1 MPPVRLVL
9 KNKTTKPAIFIVIS
23 LSKMSTE
30 EIIIEEV
37 EMSAKIPHI
46 LKYMGSKRE
55 ILGFVEDAVE
65 ALDVEAEW
73 FCDLFS
79 GTSVV
84 AGTFKGRYNVMAND
98 VQMYSAIFSHTYLS
112 NLKAEVTITDLDRVL
127 LEAEFFRNEFLNTH
141 ADLEFDYKEG
151 IDYKTFNEFEN
162 RQRELIDYDFR
173 LGFHLFAKYYSGTY
187 WSYHQCVWIDSI
199 RAVAEKHKGQPLYYV
214 ILSSLIFGMSYVSQ
228 STGHYAQY
236 RDLTVSN
243 FDDILSYRRRDIVPY
258 FKRKFKE
265 LITSLNGSASKEYL
279 VTTMDYLDALRIVPE
294 GSIVY
299 ADPPYQSVH
308 YSRFYHALETLVKY
322 DYPTIKHKGRY
333 REDRHQS
340 PFCLKTKIDRAF
352 TELFKGIKNRKAHLS
367 LSYADTGMI
376 SKEKITNLAQEVFGN
391 GYVIETLSKNH
402 VHSKMGRSDKK
413 EHDVEEYII
422 NFKRNGNIG

>member
-1 MPPVRLVL
+1 
-9 KNKTTKPAIFIVIS
+9 
-23 LSKMSTE
+23 MSTA
-30 EIIIEEV
+30 EIIVEEV
-37 EMSAKIPHI
+37 EVSAKIPHI

-55 ILGFVEDAVE
+55 ILGFVEEAIE
-65 ALDVEAEW
+65 ALDVDADW

-84 AGTFKGRYNVMAND
+84 AGTFKSKFNVMAND
-98 VQMYSAIFSHTYLS
+98 VQMYSAIFSYTYLS
-112 NLKAEVTITDLDRVL
+112 NLKATITFADLKRVVS
-127 LEAEFFRNEFLNTH
+127 EAEFFRDEFIKTH
-141 ADLEFDYKEG
+141 ADLVFEYNGE
-151 IDYKTFNEFEN
+151 IDYNTFNKYES
-162 RQRELIDYDFR
+162 RQRELIDYDFD

-187 WSYHQCVWIDSI
+187 WSYDQCVWIDSI
-199 RAVAEKHKGQPLYYV
+199 RAVAEKYKGKPLYYV

-243 FDDILSYRRRDIVPY
+243 FNDILSYRRRDIMPY

-265 LITSLNGSASKEYL
+265 LITNFNGSAHREYL
-279 VTTMDYLDALRIVPE
+279 VTTMDYLDALRIIPE
-294 GSIVY
+294 GAIVY

-322 DYPTIKHKGRY
+322 DYPTVKYKGRY

-352 TELFKGIKNRKAHLS
+352 TDLFKGVKARKAHLS

-376 SKEKITNLAQEVFGN
+376 SKEKITSLAKEVFGDN
-391 GYVIETLSKNH
+391 YIIQILSKNH
-402 VHSKMGRSDKK
+402 VHSKMGRSDEK

-422 NFKRNGNIG
+422 NFKRNGNTA